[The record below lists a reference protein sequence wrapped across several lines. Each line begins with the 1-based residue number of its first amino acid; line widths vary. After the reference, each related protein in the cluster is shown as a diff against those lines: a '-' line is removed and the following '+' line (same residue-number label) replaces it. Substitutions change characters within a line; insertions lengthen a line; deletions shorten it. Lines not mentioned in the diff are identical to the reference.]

1 MAKNVELLLVENV
14 ENTGIVGDVVK
25 VRKGFARNYL
35 LPRKLATTP
44 SAELVKQLAGKR
56 ADAERML
63 AEQRKERE
71 ALIQRLAGFELSMI
85 RSCNDQGILYGAVT
99 QHEIA
104 TALDAAG
111 FKGIKDREVR
121 IGGSIKRVD
130 SYPITVKFNS
140 ELQTEIRL
148 KIQADRPLEIK
159 KSDELSAEFKAAVEA
174 EGATPSEKRQKDKSA
189 RADQGGEA
197 KAPAAEPEAKESKK
211 ADKAEKA
218 PKAEK
223 AAKGDKAKK

>member
-104 TALDAAG
+104 MALDAAG

-130 SYPITVKFNS
+130 SDHGEVQLGT
-140 ELQTEIRL
+140 
-148 KIQADRPLEIK
+148 ADGNP
-159 KSDELSAEFKAAVEA
+159 AEDPGGPPA
-174 EGATPSEKRQKDKSA
+174 G
-189 RADQGGEA
+189 DQEERRVVG
-197 KAPAAEPEAKESKK
+197 
-211 ADKAEKA
+211 
-218 PKAEK
+218 
-223 AAKGDKAKK
+223 